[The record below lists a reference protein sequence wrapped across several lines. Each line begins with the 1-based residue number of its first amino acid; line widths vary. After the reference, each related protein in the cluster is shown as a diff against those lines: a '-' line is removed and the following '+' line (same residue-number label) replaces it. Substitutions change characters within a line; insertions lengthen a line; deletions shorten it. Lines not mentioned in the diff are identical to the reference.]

1 MGCFEGELTNRIAD
15 FIAGVGITVRS
26 CAIDEPT
33 FLPGLKLV
41 SGAIEVDENKL
52 AYPGD
57 LLHEAGHIAVTAA
70 DKRAELTGAIELPE
84 SESGGYEMAAIA
96 WSYAALCHLGLDA
109 SVLFHADGYKGA
121 SESLIENFSKGHHF
135 GVPMLQWLEMT
146 LDEEQA
152 KKTGGKPYPHMIKWV
167 R

>member
-15 FIAGVGITVRS
+15 FIAGIGLTVRP
-26 CAIDEPT
+26 CPIDEST
-33 FLPGLKLV
+33 FLPGIKLE
-41 SGAIEVDENKL
+41 SGAILVDECKL

-57 LLHEAGHIAVTAA
+57 LLHEAGHIAVAPP
-70 DKRAELTGAIELPE
+70 DKRQELAGGIELPE

-109 SVLFHADGYKGA
+109 SVVFHPDGYKGA
-121 SESLIENFSKGHHF
+121 SESLIENFSKGHYF
-135 GVPMLQWLEMT
+135 GVPVLQWLDMT
-146 LDEEQA
+146 LDDEQA
-152 KKTGGKPYPHMIKWV
+152 KKTGRKPYPNMIKWV